1 MISYDKTQNINSKMS
16 FKLKQNCDAK
26 RIILC
31 RIKCQIRKFRR
42 NLISEKY
49 SADNLEKL

>member
-16 FKLKQNCDAK
+16 FKLKENCVDEK

-31 RIKCQIRKFRR
+31 HIKCQIQKFRR
-42 NLISEKY
+42 NLISRKY
-49 SADNLEKL
+49 LADNLEL